1 MRAEVKA
8 ELEEI
13 AKNSET
19 GELDPKEVVAFARST
34 NTALHAEFE
43 WDDTKAGE
51 QYRFHQARNL
61 ILRIKVQIVGDSE
74 RKESISIREFASVH
88 SDDGKRE
95 YRSITDVLED
105 ADQRAELVETILR
118 ACLSRCL
125 SYPLPELEPVIRA
138 INKVLSKIERTKEA
152 A

>member
-13 AKNSET
+13 AKT
-19 GELDPKEVVAFARST
+19 GELDPKEVVKFARSA

-51 QYRFHQARNL
+51 QYRLHQARNL
-61 ILRIKVQIVGDSE
+61 ILRVKVKIIGDSE
-74 RKESISIREFASVH
+74 REELISIREFASVH
-88 SDDGKRE
+88 SDGHRE
-95 YRSITDVLED
+95 YRSITDVLEN
-105 ADQRAELVETILR
+105 AEQRAELVETILR

-125 SYPLPELEPVIRA
+125 NYQLPELEPVVRA
-138 INKVLSKIERTKEA
+138 INKVLRTIERTKEA